1 MSLSSRDFMNKKQGG
16 QGGGWVKA
24 VIRKKSLVEYKDM
37 VGAIKAGVLKGDF
50 IFSNDSNDSNDS
62 WSVK

>member
-1 MSLSSRDFMNKKQGG
+1 MSLSSRDFINKKQGG

-24 VIRKKSLVEYKDM
+24 VIRRKKSLVEYKDM

-50 IFSNDSNDSNDS
+50 IFSNDSNDS

>member
-1 MSLSSRDFMNKKQGG
+1 MVGGLRQSLEKK
-16 QGGGWVKA
+16 
-24 VIRKKSLVEYKDM
+24 RLLEYKDM

-50 IFSNDSNDSNDS
+50 IFSNDSNDS